1 MLCFSSSLT
10 IMKAIIS
17 SKALAKVKK
26 QIQKKYS
33 AEYLAW
39 KEQLEFNRK
48 YGQHVLDN
56 DVAIDEI

>member
-1 MLCFSSSLT
+1 
-10 IMKAIIS
+10 MKAIVS
-17 SKALAKVKK
+17 PKTLAKVKK

-33 AEYLAW
+33 PEYLAW
-39 KEQLEFNRK
+39 KEELEFNRK